1 MRLALIAFLIAF
13 LIAVPSLGAGAE
25 AGPSG
30 YWSLAQAREIL
41 DKTRHVRIGPDL
53 GELTP
58 GERQAVDKLLAA
70 GRLLHELYLDSKHPQ
85 ALDAARELETA
96 SPGDPRMTALGQLF
110 YMFRGPVATT
120 LDNRR
125 EPFLPVAAE
134 EPGRNVYP
142 PGLERA
148 TLEALIERRPELAPG
163 LMGLRTVVR
172 ETSAANID
180 RDLARLDRFPA
191 IETLHPGLR
200 ARLSALRAHPRSAG
214 LYAVPYSLHWA
225 PQIMQVFTLLN
236 EAAEAVADSDPDFA
250 AYLRQRARDL
260 LSDDY
265 EGGDAAW
272 VSGDFRRINAQ
283 IGSYESYD
291 DALFGVRTFFSMSLL
306 VRDAGR
312 TAELERAIG
321 SIQALQDSLPQDSK
335 RRVRSRIPV
344 GVYDVI
350 ADFGQARGTNTAT
363 ILPNE
368 TDHTR
373 KYGRIILL
381 RGNILTDPG
390 LFADS
395 AQIYAAAVGPKR
407 AADYL
412 PQGPLYRTLWHEI
425 GHYLGVDRT
434 RDGRDLG
441 TALSPWG
448 DLFEELKSDLVSLY
462 VAPRL
467 RQQGLIDDATLR
479 AIYASGISRVL
490 QRVEP
495 RREQP
500 YQTMQLMQMNYFLE
514 RGLLAFGQEWLELDY
529 DVYHDTVTAMLTDVL
544 RIQADGDPGQAA
556 DFVRRYGSWDSGRH
570 GRLAERLLAAN
581 PYQFRMVHYQAL
593 EAP

>member
-1 MRLALIAFLIAF
+1 MRLTLIALLITLPA
-13 LIAVPSLGAGAE
+13 LALE
-25 AGPSG
+25 ARPGPAG
-30 YWSLAQAREIL
+30 YWTLDQAREIL

-53 GELTP
+53 DALTP
-58 GERQAVDKLLAA
+58 GERVAVEKLLAA
-70 GRLLHELYLDSKHPQ
+70 GRLLHEMYLDSRHPQ
-85 ALDAARELETA
+85 ALDAARELDA
-96 SPGDPRMTALGQLF
+96 ADPDDPRMTALSQLF

-142 PGLERA
+142 GGLERA
-148 TLEALIERRPELAPG
+148 PLEALIARRPELESG

-172 ETSAANID
+172 EASVTNID
-180 RDLARLDRFPA
+180 ADLTRLDRYPA

-200 ARLSALRAHPRSAG
+200 ERLTRLRERQDDAGFYAL
-214 LYAVPYSLHWA
+214 PYSLHWA
-225 PQIMQVFTLLN
+225 PRIMRVFALLD
-236 EAAEAVADSDPDFA
+236 EAADAVTDDDPDFA
-250 AYLRQRARDL
+250 AYLRLRARDL

-272 VSGDFRRINAQ
+272 VTGDFKRINAQ

-291 DALFGVRTFFSMSLL
+291 DALFGVRTFFSLSLL
-306 VRDAGR
+306 VRDAER
-312 TAELERAIG
+312 TAELQQAIG
-321 SIQALQDSLPQDSK
+321 SIQALQDSLPQESE
-335 RRVRSRIPV
+335 RQVRSRIPV
-344 GVYDVI
+344 GVYEVI
-350 ADFGQARGTNTAT
+350 ADFGQARGTNTAS

-368 TDHTR
+368 PDHTR
-373 KYGRIILL
+373 KYGRTILL

-395 AQIYAAAVGPKR
+395 AQVYAAAVGPER

-412 PQGPLYRTLWHEI
+412 PEGPFYRTLWHEI

-434 RDGRDLG
+434 RDGRELG

-462 VAPRL
+462 VA
-467 RQQGLIDDATLR
+467 RQLHRQDLIDASMLR
-479 AIYASGISRVL
+479 AIYASGIRRVL

-514 RGLLAFGQEWLELDY
+514 QGLLAFGEEWLELDY
-529 DVYHDTVTAMLTDVL
+529 DAYHDAVTSMLGEVL
-544 RIQADGDPGQAA
+544 RIQENGDADAA
-556 DFVRRYGSWDSGRH
+556 GAFVRRYAVWDPRRH

-581 PYQFRMVHYQAL
+581 PYQFRMVHYRAL
-593 EAP
+593 GSP